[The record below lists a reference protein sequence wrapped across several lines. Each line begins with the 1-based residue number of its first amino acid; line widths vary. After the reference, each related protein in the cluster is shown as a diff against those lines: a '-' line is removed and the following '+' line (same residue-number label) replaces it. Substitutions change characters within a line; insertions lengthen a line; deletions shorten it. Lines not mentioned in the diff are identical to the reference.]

1 MPQPKIPDPKNDSR
15 YGLGEPLA
23 DPKDAKVD
31 IVFVHGLGGDRI
43 GTWTGVGKDADG
55 KEFKE
60 LWPKTL
66 LPEACPT
73 ARILSFGYNA
83 YFAHFYH
90 LFGPEEIAE
99 ELTIDDHSKAL
110 FTSLIGL
117 RDNTK
122 TSDRPVIFVCHSLGG
137 LVVANALSQNYRDLD
152 EKSTNLSSMTI
163 GTLFLGTPFAGSAAA
178 KYGHLAEGLYSL
190 VSSTQSDNLKNL
202 QKRSEKLATIN
213 DEFAKLLRSRDRS
226 ESRNFIEVATFFE
239 EYPVRKL
246 GKKTMTIVPK
256 ESASIFGF
264 DLQSIAANHMDMTKF
279 EGSYVPGYI
288 DVSNKLKQWIKGLD
302 MSKEQRKNAG
312 LGNAGKI
319 NNVSMSHF
327 KVDGG
332 NVIGVAEPGANPTG
346 TAYHGS
352 VGTINYGTSAPST
365 GDNSGY

>member
-1 MPQPKIPDPKNDSR
+1 MPQPKILDPKNDSR

-23 DPKDAKVD
+23 DPKDAKVEKKS

-60 LWPKTL
+60 FWPKTL
-66 LPEACPT
+66 LPEACST

-83 YFAHFYH
+83 YFAHLYH

-99 ELTIDDHSKAL
+99 ELKIDDHSKTL

-137 LVVANALSQNYRDLD
+137 LVVARALSQNYRDLD

-163 GTLFLGTPFAGSAAA
+163 GTLFLGTLFAGSAAA

-190 VSSTQSDNLKNL
+190 
-202 QKRSEKLATIN
+202 KRSERLATIN
-213 DEFAKLLRSRDRS
+213 DAFAKLLRPRDRS

-264 DLQSIAANHMDMTKF
+264 DLQSIAAYHMDMTKL

-312 LGNAGKI
+312 LDIKGNAGKI
-319 NNVSMSHF
+319 NNVSMSQF

-352 VGTINYGTSAPST
+352 VGSINYGTSAPSK
-365 GDNSGY
+365 GNNSGY